1 VLTTTLRAGEMQRRE
16 APDAA
21 LELRPLLWSNC
32 WMRNRDQGTL
42 WRMNAVL
49 RSVAAAIFSLVIM
62 IGPSGAAEPKATS
75 SDAPPG
81 AEYCLSLIRI
91 RDSKI
96 LDSKHM
102 LFTMTDKS
110 MYLNTLPSKCAGM
123 DPGDAYTFRTSLNS
137 LCNQDVITILY
148 PGGHGMLPGVSCGL
162 GMFEPVTQEQVDA
175 LKLQIEAESH

>member
-1 VLTTTLRAGEMQRRE
+1 MLTLDQGRMWRMK
-16 APDAA
+16 AA
-21 LELRPLLWSNC
+21 LGL
-32 WMRNRDQGTL
+32 T
-42 WRMNAVL
+42 AT
-49 RSVAAAIFSLVIM
+49 AIFSLVISS
-62 IGPSGAAEPKATS
+62 GPSGAAEPEAKR

-81 AEYCLSLIRI
+81 TEYCLSLIRI

-96 LDSKHM
+96 LDSKHI

-110 MYLNTLPSKCAGM
+110 MYLNTLPKKCAGM

-137 LCNQDVITILY
+137 LCNQDVITMLY

-162 GMFEPVTQEQVDA
+162 GLFERVTQEQVDA